1 MQRNS
6 DKFMKVLGEI
16 IQSHRNELQKSI
28 YAISAESALSKSTW
42 REIELGICQDVKLKS
57 LWKIS
62 DGLNISAGDLLNELA
77 EKLGPNFNISD
88 LD

>member
-1 MQRNS
+1 MQETS
-6 DKFMKVLGEI
+6 DKFMRVLGEI
-16 IQSHRNELQKSI
+16 IQSHRKELQKSI

-62 DGLNISAGDLLNELA
+62 EGLNISAGDILIELA
-77 EKLGPNFNISD
+77 EKLGPDFILSD